1 MLLISQIAKN
11 SQRDFH
17 VHALQ
22 KIFSLTEKDEII
34 AALQSTDN
42 DVEKAAELLAHE
54 DKGEDFGES
63 TETIHYFESSR
74 S

>member
-1 MLLISQIAKN
+1 MISHIAKN

-22 KIFSLTEKDEII
+22 QIFSLTEKDEII

-54 DKGEDFGES
+54 DKGEDFGEA
-63 TETIHYFESSR
+63 TETIHYFEGSR

>member
-1 MLLISQIAKN
+1 MISQIAKD

-22 KIFSLTEKDEII
+22 KIFSLTERDEII

-42 DVEKAAELLAHE
+42 DVEKAAELLTHE
-54 DKGEDFGES
+54 DKGEDFGEA

>member
-1 MLLISQIAKN
+1 MISQIAKN
-11 SQRDFH
+11 SQSDFH

-22 KIFSLTEKDEII
+22 QIFALTEKDEII

-42 DVEKAAELLAHE
+42 DVERAAELLAHE
-54 DKGEDFGES
+54 DKGEDFGEA
-63 TETIHYFESSR
+63 TETIHYFEGSR

>member
-1 MLLISQIAKN
+1 MISQIAKD

-22 KIFSLTEKDEII
+22 QIFSLTERDEII

-54 DKGEDFGES
+54 DNGEA
-63 TETIHYFESSR
+63 TETIHYFETSR

>member
-1 MLLISQIAKN
+1 MNSQIVKD

-22 KIFSLTEKDEII
+22 QIVSLTETDEII

-54 DKGEDFGES
+54 DKGEDFGEA
-63 TETIHYFESSR
+63 TKTIHSFESSR